1 MNLAHLKKFAEFLN
15 QNLPLKLRS
24 IRRVGDNLFKLEL
37 DKFIFYLDLSRGK
50 STIFTTNELL
60 SSLKQ
65 YNAPF
70 DNSLQKYCFN
80 ANLMQASID
89 GENRILRLNLQTS
102 NAYKKIEVI
111 LQAEFTGKN
120 TNLILLNPKEV
131 VLDALRHIAVY
142 QSFREVKIGRVLL
155 KLPQPKNAPKIEED
169 KEEILKIL
177 ERNFIQLQ
185 NQNLEQ
191 KITQVLQRISKKKQ
205 ILEEIL
211 QNLEDK
217 EELEKSAKTQLEYG
231 KKILEHLY
239 KFENFK
245 GESIEIEG
253 MAIQLPKKANNLSS
267 AAQIFFENS
276 KKLSKKAQNI
286 YIQKE
291 NLQDKIYFFT
301 QLSKMVQNVK
311 NLGDLQILASNLQKD
326 KENNK
331 KEEIKSYESFFIEGF
346 KVSIGKNQKENI
358 MLLKEARA
366 EDIWGH
372 IRDVPSSH
380 LIIHS
385 GKGKIPAIIL
395 QKAAKILVD
404 FVKSGSGVY
413 EVDYTKR
420 KFVKIT
426 QGAKVV
432 YAKYETLRVLKE

>member
-15 QNLPLKLRS
+15 KNLPLKLRS
-24 IRRVGDNLFKLEL
+24 IRRVGDNLFKLEME
-37 DKFIFYLDLSRGK
+37 KFLFYLDLNRAK
-50 STIFTTNELL
+50 STIFTTKENL
-60 SSLKQ
+60 SSPKQ

-80 ANLMQASID
+80 AKLIEASVD
-89 GENRILRLNLQTS
+89 GDNRILRLRLQGA

-120 TNLILLNPKEV
+120 TNLILLNPQKI
-131 VLDALRHIAVY
+131 VLDALRHIAPY
-142 QSFREVKIGRVLL
+142 QSFREVKIGKILL
-155 KLPQPKNAPKIEED
+155 ELPQPKNAPKIIEEGRGIL
-169 KEEILKIL
+169 EIL
-177 ERNFIQLQ
+177 EENFKELQ

-191 KITQVLQRISKKKQ
+191 KISQVLQKISKKMQ
-205 ILEEIL
+205 TLEEIL
-211 QNLEDK
+211 QGLEDK
-217 EELEKSAKTQLEYG
+217 EELEKNAKIQLEYG
-231 KKILEHLY
+231 KKILENIY
-239 KFENFK
+239 KFEDFR
-245 GESIEIEG
+245 GESIRLDG
-253 MAIQLPKKANNLSS
+253 MLIQLPKKAKNLSN

-301 QLSKMVQNVK
+301 QLSQMVQKVK

-326 KENNK
+326 KENYK
-331 KEEIKSYESFFIEGF
+331 KEETKAYESFFIEGF

-358 MLLKEARA
+358 LLLKEARA

-385 GKGKIPAIIL
+385 GKSKIPAIIL
-395 QKAAKILVD
+395 QKATKILVD

-432 YAKYETLRVLKE
+432 YANYQTLRVLKE